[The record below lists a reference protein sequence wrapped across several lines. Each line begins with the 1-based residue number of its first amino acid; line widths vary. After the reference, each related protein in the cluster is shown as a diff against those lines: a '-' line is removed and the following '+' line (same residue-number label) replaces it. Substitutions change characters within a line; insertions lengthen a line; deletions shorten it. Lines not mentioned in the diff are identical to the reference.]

1 MKYCVNC
8 GKQIREQAKFCHFC
22 GANNSCQSENFMF
35 CEECGEQIDVLAQY
49 CSKCGTAQ
57 NYEQKAHLTEIG
69 IDENENKAEEQ
80 VIVPVATVVP
90 SKTVEP
96 EQNAP
101 VDKNDDFAENKTAH
115 ANEEDSKSIR
125 CLQCGSTDIEI
136 VSDEIAKCRHC
147 GALIDYGKPKTIYN
161 NTNINLFSNER
172 NLPVS
177 FYEIDAEYDKKK
189 FQEQVFIWLTENTS
203 TPVDV
208 LDSIFSDVTLEKK
221 KVIIYIGQVNMS
233 YNATVGI
240 DRQEEYI
247 EIDSK
252 GNPRKQYRT
261 VTDWHPTSG
270 NYSGE
275 FTQGAPNGEF
285 NKEEMHGEKG
295 KYLDYAPICVGSS
308 KNEKPCDKNE
318 FLITQSGEDF
328 AKEEMKKTA
337 EFKCRCQIGGDHIKD
352 FSCSSFVNITKIAGY
367 VLPEYTMYYEI
378 HDQEYHISSYA
389 AGKFNPYGTYPNQ
402 SNAIDDEADTK
413 NLIFSIPAF
422 IMLIISSILSFVLK
436 PILPIV
442 ILFLIATALFTISR
456 FAVEKFRNNIVNN
469 RQKIKQD
476 KLLQKLSE
484 MGKGE

>member
-35 CEECGEQIDVLAQY
+35 CEECGEQIYVLAQY

-115 ANEEDSKSIR
+115 ANEEDNKSIR
-125 CLQCGSTDIEI
+125 CPQCGSTNIEI
-136 VSDEIAKCRHC
+136 ISDEIAKCKHC
-147 GALIDYGKPKTIYN
+147 GTSIDYGKPKTIYN

-177 FYEIDAEYDKKK
+177 FYEIDTEFDEKK
-189 FQEQVFIWLTENTS
+189 FQEQVFAWLTENTS

-208 LDSIFSDVTLEKK
+208 LDSDFSNVTFKK
-221 KVIIYIGQVNMS
+221 RKVIIYEGHVTMS
-233 YNATVGI
+233 YSVMIGT
-240 DRQEEYI
+240 DREEEYY
-247 EIDSK
+247 EDVNGK
-252 GNPRKQYRT
+252 PFKKYRT
-261 VTDWHPTSG
+261 VTDWLPENGS
-270 NYSGE
+270 YAGE
-275 FTQGAPNGEF
+275 FSAGAPNGKF
-285 NKEEMHGEKG
+285 NENEVGG
-295 KYLDYAPICVGSS
+295 ANGTYLKFAPDCVNTSNGG
-308 KNEKPCDKNE
+308 KPCDKNE
-318 FLITQSGEDF
+318 FIITQSSENF
-328 AKEEMKKTA
+328 AKEKIKDQA
-337 EFKCRCQIGGDHIKD
+337 EFECRYQIKGDHIKD